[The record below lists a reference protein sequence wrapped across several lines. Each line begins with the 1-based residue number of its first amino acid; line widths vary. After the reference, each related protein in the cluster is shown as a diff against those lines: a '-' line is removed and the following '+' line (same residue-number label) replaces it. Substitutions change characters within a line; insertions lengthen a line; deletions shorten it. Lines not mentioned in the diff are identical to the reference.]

1 MPTLT
6 LTEYLTFAAVGMTYD
21 EVDTHTYGWKVVD
34 YTSLRRRTRVGEDR
48 SIPGAAGRLYV
59 PREWDEQTAVL
70 TFKINGRYDK
80 DGTPYSDTFE
90 GVDLNHQ
97 YLLDNVINILD
108 LRSVTFNVRDGST
121 WTGSVVV
128 DNWEPS
134 VDPTSGGD
142 QIIAPLTLKIPAG
155 WLEPT
160 GS

>member
-6 LTEYLTFAAVGMTYD
+6 LTEYLTFAAD
-21 EVDTHTYGWKVVD
+21 SPFAEVDTHTYGWKVID

-48 SIPGAAGRLYV
+48 VIPGSPGRLYV

-70 TFKINGRYDK
+70 TFKIKGDFDK
-80 DGTPYSDTFE
+80 DGTAYSDSFE
-90 GVDLNHQ
+90 GVDENHQ
-97 YLLDNVINILD
+97 YLLDNVVNNLG
-108 LRSVTFNVRDGST
+108 LRSVTFNVRDGGT

-128 DNWEPS
+128 VDWEPS
-134 VDPTSGGD
+134 VDPSSGGD

-155 WLEPT
+155 WLTPT